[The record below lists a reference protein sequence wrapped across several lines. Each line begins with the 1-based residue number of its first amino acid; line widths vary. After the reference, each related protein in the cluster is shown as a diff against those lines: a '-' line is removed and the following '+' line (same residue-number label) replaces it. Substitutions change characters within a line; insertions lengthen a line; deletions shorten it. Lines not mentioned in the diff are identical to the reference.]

1 MDHFNITQVC
11 RHCIRGSKLFRVDLS
26 CYDAEGKLVI
36 NGSEQMN
43 RFCFT
48 CQFCRQVSSLD
59 FYRFSHPDLIRY
71 LKRLHEQYEETR
83 KALDRLYI
91 IFNNIKK

>member
-11 RHCIRGSKLFRVDLS
+11 HHCIRGSKLFRVDLS
-26 CYDAEGKLVI
+26 CY
-36 NGSEQMN
+36 GSEQMN

-91 IFNNIKK
+91 LFNNIKK